1 MKYRDSVRHELDRK
15 AKAIIIMGILLSF
28 AVMLIPLWQ
37 KGSSRVLERRT
48 IAAEERLDQLQG
60 EERLLLSSISEVNGV
75 SFTQEVAIALA
86 NN

>member
-1 MKYRDSVRHELDRK
+1 MKYKENVRHQLDRR
-15 AKAIIIMGILLSF
+15 AKIIIILGIFLSF
-28 AVMLIPLWQ
+28 LVIMIPLWQ

-48 IAAEERLDQLQG
+48 VAAEERLDELQG

-86 NN
+86 NI

>member
-1 MKYRDSVRHELDRK
+1 MKYRESVRHELDRK

-48 IAAEERLDQLQG
+48 VAAE
-60 EERLLLSSISEVNGV
+60 
-75 SFTQEVAIALA
+75 
-86 NN
+86 

>member
-1 MKYRDSVRHELDRK
+1 MKYRESVRHELDRK

-48 IAAEERLDQLQG
+48 VAEERLDQLQG